1 MTLLFCGDIMEKL
14 VEIGILY
21 DFYGKLLSEK
31 QLQTIELYYIYDLS
45 LTEIGEELD
54 ITKQGVSDTL
64 KRAERKL
71 YRYEDTLGLVGKF
84 RNSHKNVRQIVN
96 LCNELKRFS
105 KENSLID
112 IEKRAQKIE
121 DICLEILE

>member
-1 MTLLFCGDIMEKL
+1 MEKL

-31 QLQTIELYYIYDLS
+31 QLQAIELYYVYDLS

-64 KRAERKL
+64 KRAEKKL
-71 YRYEDTLGLVGKF
+71 FKFEDTLGLIEKF
-84 RNSHKNVRQIVN
+84 HNSHINVREIIN
-96 LCNELKRFS
+96 LCNELKNFS
-105 KENSLID
+105 NENNPVD
-112 IEKRAQKIE
+112 IGIIAQKIE

>member
-1 MTLLFCGDIMEKL
+1 MEKM

-31 QLQTIELYYIYDLS
+31 QLQVIELYYIYDLS
-45 LTEIGEELD
+45 LTEIGEELK

-71 YRYEDTLGLVGKF
+71 FKYEDTLNLVDKF
-84 RNSHKNVRQIVN
+84 YNSHNNIRKIID
-96 LCNELKRFS
+96 LCKELKDFTVDE
-105 KENSLID
+105 KLID
-112 IEKRAQKIE
+112 VGEKAQKIE
-121 DICLEILE
+121 DICLDILE

>member
-1 MTLLFCGDIMEKL
+1 MEKL

-31 QLQTIELYYIYDLS
+31 QLQVIELYYIYDLS
-45 LTEIGEELD
+45 LTEIGEELN

-71 YRYEDTLGLVGKF
+71 FKYENTLNLVKKF
-84 RNSHKNVRQIVN
+84 HSSHDSVREIVN
-96 LCNELKRFS
+96 LCNELKDFS
-105 KENSLID
+105 AKKNLVD
-112 IEKRAQKIE
+112 IVHKAEKIE
-121 DICLEILE
+121 DICLDILE

>member
-1 MTLLFCGDIMEKL
+1 MEKL
-14 VEIGILY
+14 VQVGILY

-31 QLQTIELYYIYDLS
+31 QLQVIELYYLYDLS

-71 YRYEDTLGLVGKF
+71 LKYEDTLGLVKKF
-84 RNSHKNVRQIVN
+84 RNSHDRARNIIN
-96 LCNELKRFS
+96 LCDELKEIS
-105 KENSLID
+105 NEKKLNDIGHKAHM
-112 IEKRAQKIE
+112 IEKL
-121 DICLEILE
+121 CLEILE

>member
-1 MTLLFCGDIMEKL
+1 MTLLLCGDHVEKL

-31 QLQTIELYYIYDLS
+31 QFQIIELYYIYDLS
-45 LTEIGEELD
+45 LSEIGEELD

-64 KRAERKL
+64 KRAEKKL
-71 YRYEDTLGLVGKF
+71 FQFEDTLGLAGKF
-84 RNSHKNVRQIVN
+84 HRTHNNIREIVN
-96 LCNELKRFS
+96 LCTDLKNLS
-105 KENSLID
+105 KENLVNIKD
-112 IEKRAQKIE
+112 KVQKIE

>member
-1 MTLLFCGDIMEKL
+1 MEKL
-14 VEIGILY
+14 VQIGILY

-31 QLQTIELYYIYDLS
+31 QLQVVELYYLYDLS

-71 YRYEDTLGLVGKF
+71 LNYEDRLGLVEKF
-84 RNSHKNVRQIVN
+84 RNSHDNVRKIIN
-96 LCNELKRFS
+96 LCDELKEFS
-105 KENSLID
+105 NEKKLDNIGIKAHM
-112 IEKRAQKIE
+112 IEK
-121 DICLEILE
+121 ICLEILE